1 MPTCLSLDLSLIRIN
16 PCGSPVQIISWLGV
30 HLNTFDGTIRATD
43 ERITKLSQDL
53 AALSSYK
60 SSSAVHVKRVA
71 SVAGQ
76 IISLSSCVG
85 SVARIMTRFLF
96 SVVNSA
102 VSWDSE
108 VFLSNDSLCEI
119 EFWSNNVHVLNGK
132 IYWGAPSLPVRVS
145 CFSDASDSA
154 CGAFVESQPELTIHQ
169 NWSLAGS
176 VRNSTWREL
185 KAVCLRFFGI
195 LTTRTSNPF
204 CATAVGNA
212 TYSN

>member
-1 MPTCLSLDLSLIRIN
+1 
-16 PCGSPVQIISWLGV
+16 
-30 HLNTFDGTIRATD
+30 
-43 ERITKLSQDL
+43 
-53 AALSSYK
+53 
-60 SSSAVHVKRVA
+60 
-71 SVAGQ
+71 
-76 IISLSSCVG
+76 
-85 SVARIMTRFLF
+85 MTRYLF

-108 VFLSNDSLCEI
+108 VFLSDDSLCEI

-185 KAVCLRFFGI
+185 KAVCLKVFWYSDNQNVESI
-195 LTTRTSNPF
+195 LHNGSRKCDLQQLALVVFQICLLRCISLEVKWIPRDINVSAD
-204 CATAVGNA
+204 CI
-212 TYSN
+212 SKL